1 MSSKTIENQ
10 KSACTVT
17 DDGMMRDEIFTFES
31 FISWDLIEM
40 GSLEDHKGFGALHP
54 QFLGA
59 RTAIE
64 YYTLKKNKMYQ
75 TDFIF
80 AVSLRCIMIIVYYD
94 Y

>member
-1 MSSKTIENQ
+1 
-10 KSACTVT
+10 
-17 DDGMMRDEIFTFES
+17 
-31 FISWDLIEM
+31 M